1 MLSLN
6 DTICN
11 IIKTDNLNIA
21 LSEDN
26 GNEIANILTRNKINY
41 NLIDIKDPKSDSN
54 SLILSLEDDRLKKS
68 YDHLGKLILKF
79 QKNFIIIRKLHK
91 EEYITTTHNMIMSLG
106 FNAIIKLKE
115 DDLFYIIYA
124 YNISNYKMTPDWL
137 NSKNWANPELWEK

>member
-1 MLSLN
+1 MLNLN

-26 GNEIANILTRNKINY
+26 GNEIANILIRNKINY
-41 NLIDIKDPKSDSN
+41 NLIDIKDPKSDGN

-106 FNAIIKLKE
+106 FNAILKLKE
-115 DDLFYIIYA
+115 NDLFYIFYA

-137 NSKNWANPELWEK
+137 NSENWANPELWEK